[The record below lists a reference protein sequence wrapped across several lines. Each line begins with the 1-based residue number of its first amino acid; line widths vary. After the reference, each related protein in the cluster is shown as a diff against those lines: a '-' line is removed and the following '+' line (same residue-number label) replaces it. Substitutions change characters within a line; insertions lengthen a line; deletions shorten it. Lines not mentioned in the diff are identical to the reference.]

1 MNGPDC
7 QYAFKMF
14 LYLNM
19 PTLNHYLISKR
30 KHVNALNNCLINKST
45 KKADPKNEN
54 IHCDKSFVITFHE
67 INASLTRVGPPVHTG
82 KAKDITPPESY
93 ALASHRDNKMGHRS
107 REPELEETTAGAV
120 CMLMLNVYDPVH
132 HSIAPFPLM
141 NTRVYILETLP

>member
-1 MNGPDC
+1 MKSPSPNNNGQTCHYAYLHFPRPDLSGLKMNGPNC
-7 QYAFKMF
+7 QYVFKMF

-82 KAKDITPPESY
+82 KAKDVTPS
-93 ALASHRDNKMGHRS
+93 
-107 REPELEETTAGAV
+107 
-120 CMLMLNVYDPVH
+120 
-132 HSIAPFPLM
+132 SILCFSKSP
-141 NTRVYILETLP
+141 R